1 MRTTT
6 LRRGLIALN
15 AGLALTLLAVA
26 LAPAAGAQPRSTR
39 ARGEY
44 TMVSS
49 KIQGGNSH
57 VVYLVDAANQELV
70 GLRWNESTKGL
81 EGVGYRDLILDAQAN
96 PGR

>member
-1 MRTTT
+1 MGRTT

-15 AGLALTLLAVA
+15 GALALGLLAVA
-26 LAPAAGAQPRSTR
+26 LAAPADAQRAAR

-57 VVYLVDAANQELV
+57 VVYLVDAANQELL
-70 GLRWNESTKGL
+70 GLRWNESNKGL
-81 EGVGYRDLILDAQAN
+81 EGVGYRDLAIDAQAN

>member
-1 MRTTT
+1 MNKTT
-6 LRRGLIALN
+6 LRRGLIAIN
-15 AGLALTLLAVA
+15 GGLALTLLAVTLGSPA
-26 LAPAAGAQPRSTR
+26 LAQRSVR

-57 VVYLVDAANQELV
+57 VVYLVDAANQEMV
-70 GLRWNESTKGL
+70 GLRWNESNKGL
-81 EGVGYRDLILDAQAN
+81 EGVGYRDLALDAQAN

>member
-1 MRTTT
+1 MRTNS

-15 AGLALTLLAVA
+15 GVLAMTFLAVV
-26 LAPAAGAQPRSTR
+26 LASPAGAQRAAR

-57 VVYLVDAANQELV
+57 VVYLLDAANQELV

-81 EGVGYRDLILDAQAN
+81 EGVGYRDLVLDAQAN